1 MLEPL
6 EMDALVADHYRM
18 NRFDLVSYQGRCC
31 LLVGF
36 TPLSVT
42 PARVVLA
49 DTLTGQRITVSPSE
63 VQAWRGMPERLR
75 QTAEAA

>member
-1 MLEPL
+1 
-6 EMDALVADHYRM
+6 MDAVIADHCRM
-18 NRFDLVSYQGRCC
+18 NLFDLVAYRGRCC

-36 TPLSVT
+36 TPFSVT
-42 PARVVLA
+42 PERAVLV
-49 DTLTGQRITVSPSE
+49 DTLTGERVTVSPSE